1 MIMVLELQQVSEES
15 QLSNDSLDA
24 ASSDGRL
31 I

>member
-24 ASSDGRL
+24 APSDGRL
-31 I
+31 V